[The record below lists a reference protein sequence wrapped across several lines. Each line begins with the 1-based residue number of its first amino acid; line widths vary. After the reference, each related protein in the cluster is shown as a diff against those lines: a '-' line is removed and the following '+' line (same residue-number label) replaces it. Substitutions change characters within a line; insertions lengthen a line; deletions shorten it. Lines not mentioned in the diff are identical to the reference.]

1 MHQILLAFHC
11 FSSDLS
17 MPCLATGMSHIPLGF
32 HCFGF
37 DLFMNLKQNK
47 AQSACAESTH
57 KGVN

>member
-11 FSSDLS
+11 FTSDLS
-17 MPCLATGMSHIPLGF
+17 MPCLATGMSHIPLAF
-32 HCFGF
+32 LCF
-37 DLFMNLKQNK
+37 DLSMNLKQNK